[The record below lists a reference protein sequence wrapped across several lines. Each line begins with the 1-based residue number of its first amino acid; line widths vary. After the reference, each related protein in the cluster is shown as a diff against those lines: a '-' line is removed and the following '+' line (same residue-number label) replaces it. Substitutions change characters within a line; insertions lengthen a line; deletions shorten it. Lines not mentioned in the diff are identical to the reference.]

1 MNRRNI
7 LFSADAFLALCR
19 HSAVLP
25 LVIASAFWLSGCA
38 WMFPGEQRL
47 VEVAGYPTVAG
58 ANAPGVVYGGML
70 YTAGFTPRDP
80 QTGEV
85 VRGDIAAQ
93 THRVLDNLEAVLK
106 RAGCSLGDVV
116 KIDVLVAD
124 MRDAAKIDEVM
135 AARFGDHKPAR
146 GAASVGRLPGRE
158 LLEADFIASLPHGQP
173 MNENQRRPR

>member
-1 MNRRNI
+1 MIRPCRNLVLI
-7 LFSADAFLALCR
+7 VAGVSA
-19 HSAVLP
+19 
-25 LVIASAFWLSGCA
+25 LSGCA
-38 WMFPGEQRL
+38 WLFPGEQRL
-47 VEVAGYPTVAG
+47 VEVAGYSTAAG

-106 RAGCSLGDVV
+106 HAGCTLEDVV
-116 KIDVLVAD
+116 NVDVLVAD
-124 MRDAAKIDEVM
+124 IGDVARINEVM

-146 GAASVGRLPGRE
+146 GLVSIARLPGLE
-158 LLEADFIASLPHGQP
+158 LLEADFIASLPRGQS